1 MRPDPRKISIAD
13 YTYPL
18 SAEQIAAF
26 PLSNRDHSRLLIY
39 KDGEISEDHY
49 HQIADHLPPEAFM
62 VFNDTR
68 VVEARLL
75 FKKETGGQIEIFC
88 LEPDESQG
96 DIAQAMQKGGSV
108 LWKCLIGGA
117 SKWKP
122 GQVLKKELR
131 LSGTDITLEA
141 HFREKQADQFL
152 IELSWDQDSLSFSE
166 ILHAAGSIPLPP
178 YIKRAL
184 REEDAEQYQT
194 IFAHYDGSVAA
205 PTAGLH
211 FTPAILES
219 LKKKKIKTEFI
230 TLHVGAGTF
239 MPVKSATIADHAM
252 HSEFIHVKYKAIE
265 NILEN
270 HKYIITAV
278 GTTSLRTIES
288 LYWLGVKTKLNP
300 FIHPASLFLT
310 QWEAYELEKAS
321 VTVPVALQSLLAWM
335 KRNEKEEL
343 ITRTQLMIVP
353 GYKFR
358 IVEVLVTN
366 FHQPQSTLLLLVAA
380 AIGPDWKKVY
390 EYALRKNFRFLSYG
404 DGSLLF
410 VRRGS

>member
-1 MRPDPRKISIAD
+1 MKIDPRTISIAE

-18 SAEQIAAF
+18 DSHQIAAY
-26 PLSNRDHSRLLIY
+26 PLSERDQSRLLVCQ
-39 KDGEISEDHY
+39 DGHITEDY
-49 HQIADHLPPEAFM
+49 YFNLAKHLPHHALV

-68 VVEARLL
+68 VVEARLI
-75 FKKETGGQIEIFC
+75 FQKETGGQIEVFC
-88 LEPDESQG
+88 LEPDERYG
-96 DIAQAMQKGGSV
+96 DIAQAMQTRERV
-108 LWKCLIGGA
+108 FWKCLIGGA

-122 GQVLKKELR
+122 GQVLLKKLR
-131 LSGTDITLEA
+131 LADTDIILEA
-141 HFREKQADQFL
+141 HFIEKKKDHFL
-152 IELSWDQDSLSFSE
+152 IELVWKNDQLSFAE

-184 REEDAEQYQT
+184 RTEDAEQYQT
-194 IFAHYDGSVAA
+194 VYAHHEGSVAA

-211 FTPAILES
+211 FTPAILDS
-219 LKKKKIKTEFI
+219 LREKKIKTEYI

-239 MPVKSATIADHAM
+239 MPVKTDTMAEHQM
-252 HSEFIHVKYKAIE
+252 HWEFIHVNYSAIE
-265 NILEN
+265 TILEN
-270 HKYIITAV
+270 HKHIITAV

-300 FIHPASLFLT
+300 FIHPASLQLA
-310 QWEAYELEKAS
+310 QWEAYELEKES
-321 VTVPVALQSLLAWM
+321 ITVPVALQSLLAWL
-335 KRNEKEEL
+335 KRQEKEEL

-353 GYKFR
+353 GYQFR
-358 IVEVLVTN
+358 IVEVLITN

-404 DGSLLF
+404 DGSMLF
-410 VRRGS
+410 LHKK

>member
-1 MRPDPRKISIAD
+1 MKPNPQNISIAD

-18 SAEQIAAF
+18 SPENIAIF
-26 PLSNRDHSRLLIY
+26 PLANRDESRLLVY

-49 HQIADHLPPEAFM
+49 YHIAHHLPPEALM

-75 FKKETGGQIEIFC
+75 FHKETGGLIEIFC
-88 LEPDESQG
+88 LEPHESHG
-96 DIAQAMQKGGSV
+96 DIALAMRTGGRV

-122 GQVLKKELR
+122 GQVLQKKLR
-131 LSGTDITLEA
+131 IADSDTLLEA
-141 HFREKQADQFL
+141 HFREKMNDHFL
-152 IELSWDQDSLSFSE
+152 IELAWKQESISFSE

-178 YIKRAL
+178 YIKREL
-184 REEDAEQYQT
+184 RVEDAEQYQT
-194 IFAHYDGSVAA
+194 IYAHHDGSVAA

-211 FTPAILES
+211 FTASIMES
-219 LKKKKIKTEFI
+219 LRKKKIKTEFI

-239 MPVKSATIADHAM
+239 MPVKSATIADHDM
-252 HSEFIHVKYKAIE
+252 HSEFIHVKYKAVE

-270 HKYIITAV
+270 HKFIVTAV

-300 FIHPASLFLT
+300 FIHPSSLFLT
-310 QWEAYELEKAS
+310 QWEAYELEKES
-321 VTVPVALQSLLAWM
+321 ITVPAALLALLAWM
-335 KRNEKEEL
+335 KRNEKDEL

-380 AIGPDWKKVY
+380 AIGPDWKRVY
-390 EYALRKNFRFLSYG
+390 EYALKKNFRFLSYG

-410 VRRGS
+410 LRKEK

>member
-1 MRPDPRKISIAD
+1 MKPNPQNISIAD

-18 SAEQIAAF
+18 SPENIAIF
-26 PLSNRDHSRLLIY
+26 PLANRDESRLLVY

-49 HQIADHLPPEAFM
+49 YHIAHHLPPEALM

-75 FKKETGGQIEIFC
+75 FHKETGGLIEIFC
-88 LEPDESQG
+88 LEPHESHG
-96 DIAQAMQKGGSV
+96 DIALAMRTGGRV

-122 GQVLKKELR
+122 GQVLQKKLR
-131 LSGTDITLEA
+131 IADSDILLEA
-141 HFREKQADQFL
+141 HFREKMNDHFL
-152 IELSWDQDSLSFSE
+152 IELAWKQESISFSE

-178 YIKRAL
+178 YIKREL
-184 REEDAEQYQT
+184 RVEDAEQYQT
-194 IFAHYDGSVAA
+194 IYAHHDGSVAA

-211 FTPAILES
+211 FTASIMES
-219 LKKKKIKTEFI
+219 LRKKKIKTEFI

-239 MPVKSATIADHAM
+239 MPVKSATIADHDM
-252 HSEFIHVKYKAIE
+252 HSEFIHVKYKAVE

-270 HKYIITAV
+270 HKFIVTAV

-300 FIHPASLFLT
+300 FIHPSSLFLT
-310 QWEAYELEKAS
+310 QWEAYELEKES
-321 VTVPVALQSLLAWM
+321 ITVPAALLALLTWM
-335 KRNEKEEL
+335 KRNEKDEL

-380 AIGPDWKKVY
+380 AIGPDWKRVY
-390 EYALRKNFRFLSYG
+390 EYALKKNFRFLSYG

-410 VRRGS
+410 LRKEK

>member
-1 MRPDPRKISIAD
+1 MKPNLQNISIAD

-18 SAEQIAAF
+18 SPENIAIF
-26 PLSNRDHSRLLIY
+26 PLANRDESRLLVY

-49 HQIADHLPPEAFM
+49 YHIAHHLPPEALM

-75 FKKETGGQIEIFC
+75 FHKETGGLIEIFC
-88 LEPDESQG
+88 LEPHESHG
-96 DIAQAMQKGGSV
+96 DIALAMRTGGRV

-122 GQVLKKELR
+122 GQVLQKKLR
-131 LSGTDITLEA
+131 IADSDTLLEA
-141 HFREKQADQFL
+141 HFREKMNDHFL
-152 IELSWDQDSLSFSE
+152 IELAWKQESISFSE

-178 YIKRAL
+178 YIKREL
-184 REEDAEQYQT
+184 RVEDAEQYQT
-194 IFAHYDGSVAA
+194 IYAHHDGSVAA

-211 FTPAILES
+211 FTASIMES
-219 LKKKKIKTEFI
+219 LRKKKIKTEFI

-239 MPVKSATIADHAM
+239 MPVKSATIADHDM
-252 HSEFIHVKYKAIE
+252 HSEFIHVKYKAVE

-270 HKYIITAV
+270 HKFIVTAV

-300 FIHPASLFLT
+300 FIHPSSLFLT
-310 QWEAYELEKAS
+310 QWEAYELEKES
-321 VTVPVALQSLLAWM
+321 ITVPAALLALLAWM
-335 KRNEKEEL
+335 KRNEKDEL

-380 AIGPDWKKVY
+380 AIGPDWKRVY
-390 EYALRKNFRFLSYG
+390 EYALKKNFRFLSYG

-410 VRRGS
+410 LRKEK